1 MREVT
6 LKHNTSVTSLRDLVN
21 LSVLDVNG
29 PLAGQAVSVTAAEG
43 MKSSLSRELYTV
55 VMSWFTSPRLKYF
68 KLCQA
73 SCLISASYIIRRHI
87 QELTAEFLCV
97 RCFHLKMWTWSNPEV
112 MIWKLALWN
121 IPPTLTYPVLLLC
134 VIRTALYKF
143 IVLTRWSQLS
153 PLNAGKCTCSTERLC
168 ILWE

>member
-29 PLAGQAVSVTAAEG
+29 PLAGQSVSVTAAEG

-112 MIWKLALWN
+112 MIWKLSLWLLKYSSYSDISCFTVVCN
-121 IPPTLTYPVLLLC
+121 QNSFVQIYCINKVVPT
-134 VIRTALYKF
+134 I
-143 IVLTRWSQLS
+143 
-153 PLNAGKCTCSTERLC
+153 STECRQVYL
-168 ILWE
+168 